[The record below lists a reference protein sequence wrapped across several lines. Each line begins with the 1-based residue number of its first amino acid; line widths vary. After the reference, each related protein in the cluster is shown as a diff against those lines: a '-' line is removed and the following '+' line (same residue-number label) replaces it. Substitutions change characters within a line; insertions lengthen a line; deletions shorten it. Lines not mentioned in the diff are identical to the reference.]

1 MSYIKLFPHSK
12 MQKYNNIYNKI
23 IIYINSFP
31 GITPWYMVS
40 HLLHSNIFI
49 FVSRKDYEYKKIF
62 LDGGVIHAQFKNPI
76 EFNILFGRLF
86 VSLHMIVFVQFDTL

>member
-1 MSYIKLFPHSK
+1 MSYIKLFTLK

-31 GITPWYMVS
+31 GISTSYMVY
-40 HLLHSNIFI
+40 HLLHSNI

-62 LDGGVIHAQFKNPI
+62 LDGGVIHAQFKNPV
-76 EFNILFGRLF
+76 EFNTRFGRLF
-86 VSLHMIVFVQFDTL
+86 VFLHMIVFVQFDTL